1 MAPVHVRMA
10 AGQTVIESDAATDA
24 RAAAEFAERRVLEL
38 PDLFAPDARALL
50 ARTLADSRFV
60 PDDMQIGGSRL
71 RESPPRI
78 APLMC
83 WLLGQ
88 PALRRWIETITAT
101 APLAAV
107 GGATA
112 RFEAGGGQHL
122 DWHNDL
128 KPDRKRMLAVTVNLG
143 TLPYEGGRFEM
154 KRRDADAPFFQHAH
168 LQPYG
173 ALIFAIDKTLLH
185 RVTPVTAGG
194 PRTVFGGWFLSETP
208 RPGMPI

>member
-1 MAPVHVRMA
+1 MAPAPDRVTTA
-10 AGQTVIESDAATDA
+10 AERDA

-38 PDLFAPDARALL
+38 PDLFAPDFQAMLARAL
-50 ARTLADSRFV
+50 AGSRFV
-60 PDDMQIGGSRL
+60 PDEIHIPGSRL
-71 RESPPRI
+71 REESPCTG
-78 APLMC
+78 PLLC
-83 WLLGQ
+83 WLLGR

-128 KPDRKRMLAVTVNLG
+128 VADHKRMLAVTVNLG
-143 TLPYEGGRFEM
+143 TAPYEGGCFEM
-154 KRRDADAPFFQHAH
+154 KRRGADTAFLRYAH
-168 LQPYG
+168 VKPYA
-173 ALIFAIDKTLLH
+173 ALIFAIDDTLMH

-194 PRTVFGGWFLSETP
+194 PRTVFGGWFLSEP
-208 RPGMPI
+208 VARP